1 MTKKHCEMLISIIEK
16 KTICNS
22 NMETAFQN
30 IFMNIINNNDVQS
43 SGILANI
50 KMAVGDTIYNNWLE
64 QYKN

>member
-1 MTKKHCEMLISIIEK
+1 
-16 KTICNS
+16 
-22 NMETAFQN
+22 METAFQN